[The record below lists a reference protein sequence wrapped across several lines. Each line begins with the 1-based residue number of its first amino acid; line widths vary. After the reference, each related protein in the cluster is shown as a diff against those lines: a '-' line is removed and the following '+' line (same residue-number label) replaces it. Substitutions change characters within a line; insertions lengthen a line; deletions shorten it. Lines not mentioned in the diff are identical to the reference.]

1 MFPLPRTC
9 SYTLGLLGF
18 IAGAWAA
25 GYHPPTL
32 SLHARSPAVLK
43 QLLGRLAGS
52 LGRQAQ
58 TWNAPSALPYAA
70 VHHRCFSFKAYSTPA
85 DFNNCQSLL
94 PTLNSLPPSRKAIL
108 PRIGNA
114 FAKCLTWSL
123 HMSTASGGAKLAASF
138 RTCSPCQCTRSHPDL
153 LLACCC
159 GYHNRPVQADTC

>member
-1 MFPLPRTC
+1 MPTTRPVPKSYDQDVFLTEPGLSVALMPARGLDRLSRRTSALTCTSLPSDPSFLFSSSVPLPRTC

-58 TWNAPSALPYAA
+58 TWNAPSACLMLRCTTA
-70 VHHRCFSFKAYSTPA
+70 VLASKPTVPQQTSTIVNHCFQP
-85 DFNNCQSLL
+85 
-94 PTLNSLPPSRKAIL
+94 
-108 PRIGNA
+108 
-114 FAKCLTWSL
+114 
-123 HMSTASGGAKLAASF
+123 
-138 RTCSPCQCTRSHPDL
+138 
-153 LLACCC
+153 
-159 GYHNRPVQADTC
+159 